1 MITSAILC
9 SPCDPKVLSFFSL
22 NKKNLGVIKSLIK
35 NLNIQKQEST
45 NSKGIFVGKI
55 VMFTG
60 GLEKMSRSEA
70 KSFAENQGAKISSN
84 ISKKTD
90 ILIVGNSKPI
100 KRKIEEAKNLKIEI
114 ILEENWNRL
123 INN

>member
-1 MITSAILC
+1 MGASQINSI
-9 SPCDPKVLSFFSL
+9 DVFFS

-45 NSKGIFVGKI
+45 NPKGIFVGKT